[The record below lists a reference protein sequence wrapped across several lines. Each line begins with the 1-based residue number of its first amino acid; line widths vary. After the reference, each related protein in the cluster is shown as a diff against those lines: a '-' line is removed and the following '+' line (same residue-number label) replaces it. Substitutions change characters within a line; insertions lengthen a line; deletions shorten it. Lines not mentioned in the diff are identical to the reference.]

1 MRTYENYV
9 IISPSYI
16 IPSFQV
22 RQGHPT
28 THFALSAIGASPKPQ
43 LERQKKMAIYHLS
56 TKPISRS
63 SGRSAVASVAY
74 RAGIEIADER
84 LGKTYDYTKRSGV
97 LWVGMATPNG
107 LEIDRNELWN
117 RAEKTETRSNSR
129 TAREIVINIPHEL
142 MQGDQSAGKM
152 LAYEFATNLSQK
164 YQIAVDVAVHAPDK
178 QGDNRNYH
186 AHLLLTTRQ
195 ITQEQ
200 DGRFELGKK
209 SQLEMSNT
217 QLKQAGLLSNQ
228 DELKEIRRAWAELAN
243 TYLAEHGLNER
254 IDHRSHKDRGLLT
267 LPTVKMG
274 WQATE
279 LERQGIRTEVG
290 DQNRAIKAHNEQVL
304 AYQTLK
310 STQSQEISNEQP
322 TQTHQ
327 TQQSEVHPTPK
338 VDTAGAGGI
347 GRSQQTG
354 GTILQSILSSQETNP
369 NQRVISDTLKNAP
382 RNAVEPQKNKNGVEV
397 PSTPQNTLKTQNNAN
412 SNLLSSEQYRQ
423 TVEFLREF
431 NDRLEQIAQN
441 ILENQLKTLR
451 AKAKPILAT
460 FEKLRDNEPLFF
472 GKDQWRKDKQQALN
486 AYNAVKEQH
495 DTAKAN
501 GVTADHR
508 KQANEQLAKDDPDYY
523 ERGKQA
529 KFEIIWQILDERDEK
544 AKQYGADEQ
553 AKPSQT
559 YNGKIIKSN
568 DTISLQ
574 ETQKGIIL
582 HRIGGL
588 EVGKVYTLVLDLSE
602 NYSIKKDYE
611 YEQQKTQDYPKL
623 KQVSRNDDRGR

>member
-1 MRTYENYV
+1 
-9 IISPSYI
+9 
-16 IPSFQV
+16 
-22 RQGHPT
+22 
-28 THFALSAIGASPKPQ
+28 
-43 LERQKKMAIYHLS
+43 MAIYHLS

-74 RAGIEIADER
+74 RAGIEITDER
-84 LGKTYDYTKRSGV
+84 LGKTYDYTKRNGV
-97 LWVGMATPNG
+97 LWTGLATPYGFN
-107 LEIDRNELWN
+107 IDRNELWN

-200 DGRFELGKK
+200 DGIFEFGKK
-209 SQLEMSNT
+209 SQLEMSNA

-228 DELKEIRRAWAELAN
+228 DELKEIRREWAELAN
-243 TYLAEHGLNER
+243 EYLAERNIDTR
-254 IDHRSHKDRGLLT
+254 IDHRSHKDRGLET

-274 WQATE
+274 WKATE

-290 DQNRAIKAHNEQVL
+290 DQNRAIKAYNAQIELKNGLKEQVKAEKL
-304 AYQTLK
+304 AKTEPK
-310 STQSQEISNEQP
+310 TP
-322 TQTHQ
+322 TTDQ
-327 TQQSEVHPTPK
+327 
-338 VDTAGAGGI
+338 
-347 GRSQQTG
+347 
-354 GTILQSILSSQETNP
+354 N
-369 NQRVISDTLKNAP
+369 TLKNAP
-382 RNAVEPQKNKNGVEV
+382 RNAIEPPKNKNGVEV
-397 PSTPQNTLKTQNNAN
+397 PPTPKNTPKTQNNAN

-441 ILENQLKTLR
+441 ILENQLKALR
-451 AKAKPILAT
+451 TKAKPILAT

-472 GKDQWRKDKQQALN
+472 GKDKWRQDKQQALN

-495 DTAKAN
+495 DTMKAN
-501 GVTADHR
+501 GITDEHR
-508 KQANEQLAKDDPDYY
+508 KQANEQLAKDDPSYH

-529 KFEIIWQILDERDEK
+529 FLTIKLHELAELDNL
-544 AKQYGADEQ
+544 AKQHGADKH
-553 AKPSQT
+553 ARAGQT
-559 YNGKIIKSN
+559 YRGKIIQSDDK
-568 DTISLQ
+568 TSLQ
-574 ETQKGIIL
+574 QTKDGIVL

-588 EVGKVYTLVLDLSE
+588 KLAKVTHLA
-602 NYSIKKDYE
+602 
-611 YEQQKTQDYPKL
+611 
-623 KQVSRNDDRGR
+623 

>member
-1 MRTYENYV
+1 
-9 IISPSYI
+9 
-16 IPSFQV
+16 
-22 RQGHPT
+22 
-28 THFALSAIGASPKPQ
+28 
-43 LERQKKMAIYHLS
+43 MAIYHLN

-97 LWVGMATPNG
+97 LWTGLATPHG
-107 LEIDRNELWN
+107 LNIDRNELWN

-200 DGRFELGKK
+200 DGIFELGKK
-209 SQLEMSNT
+209 SQLEMSNA

-243 TYLAEHGLNER
+243 EYLAERNINER

-279 LERQGIRTEVG
+279 LERQGVKTDVG
-290 DQNRAIKAHNEQVL
+290 DQNRAIKAYNEQVL

-338 VDTAGAGGI
+338 INTTGRASPDSPQQAGGAVF
-347 GRSQQTG
+347 
-354 GTILQSILSSQETNP
+354 QSVLPSQETNP
-369 NQRVISDTLKNAP
+369 NQSVISDTLKNAP
-382 RNAVEPQKNKNGVEV
+382 RNVVELQKNKNGTTL
-397 PSTPQNTLKTQNNAN
+397 PPTPKNTLKTQNRAIY
-412 SNLLSSEQYRQ
+412 SDNLLSSEQYHQ
-423 TVEFLREF
+423 TLVFLREF
-431 NDRLEQIAQN
+431 GERMEKIAQN
-441 ILENQLKTLR
+441 ILKNQLQALR
-451 AKAKPILAT
+451 NKSKPLLAT

-472 GKDQWRKDKQQALN
+472 GKDKWKQDKQQALDR
-486 AYNAVKEQH
+486 YNAVKEQH
-495 DTAKAN
+495 DTMKAN
-501 GVTADHR
+501 GITDEHR
-508 KQANEQLAKDDPDYY
+508 RQANEQLAKDDPSYH

-529 KFEIIWQILDERDEK
+529 FLSIKLHELAELDNL
-544 AKQYGADEQ
+544 AKQHGADKH
-553 AKPSQT
+553 ARAGQT
-559 YNGKIIKSN
+559 YRGKIIQSDDKM
-568 DTISLQ
+568 SLQ
-574 ETQKGIIL
+574 QTQDGIVF
-582 HRIGGL
+582 HRIGNL
-588 EVGKVYTLVLDLSE
+588 TVGKGYTLNHDDK
-602 NYSIKKDYE
+602 NYSVRQDYE
-611 YEQQKTQDYPKL
+611 IRTKNQNRQQDQDKG
-623 KQVSRNDDRGR
+623 KGR

>member
-1 MRTYENYV
+1 
-9 IISPSYI
+9 
-16 IPSFQV
+16 
-22 RQGHPT
+22 
-28 THFALSAIGASPKPQ
+28 
-43 LERQKKMAIYHLS
+43 MAIYHLS

-74 RAGIEIADER
+74 RAGIEITDER

-97 LWVGMATPNG
+97 LWTGLATPHG
-107 LEIDRNELWN
+107 LNIDRNELWN

-164 YQIAVDVAVHAPDK
+164 YGIAVDIAVHAPDK

-195 ITQEQ
+195 IEQ
-200 DGRFELGKK
+200 SKDGYKLASK

-217 QLKQAGLLSNQ
+217 QLKKLGLLSNQ
-228 DELKEIRRAWAELAN
+228 DELKEIRKEWAELAN
-243 TYLAEHGLNER
+243 EYLAERNIDAR
-254 IDHRSHKDRGLLT
+254 IDHRSHADRGLET

-274 WQATE
+274 WKATE

-290 DQNRAIKAHNEQVL
+290 DQNRAIKAYNEQVL

-310 STQSQEISNEQP
+310 STQSQIQEISNEQP

-327 TQQSEVHPTPK
+327 TQQSTLHTAPK
-338 VDTAGAGGI
+338 IDTAGRTI
-347 GRSQQTG
+347 PDSSQQAG
-354 GTILQSILSSQETNP
+354 RAVFQSVLPSQETNP

-382 RNAVEPQKNKNGVEV
+382 RNSVEPQKSKNGMEV
-397 PSTPQNTLKTQNNAN
+397 PPTPKNTLKTQNRAIY
-412 SNLLSSEQYRQ
+412 SGNLLPPEQYRQ
-423 TVEFLREF
+423 TLAFLKEFGERVEK
-431 NDRLEQIAQN
+431 IAQN
-441 ILENQLKTLR
+441 ILENQLKALR

-472 GKDQWRKDKQQALN
+472 GKDKWQQDKQQALN

-508 KQANEQLAKDDPDYY
+508 KQANEQLAKDDPSYH

-529 KFEIIWQILDERDEK
+529 LIQLKLHELAELDNF
-544 AKQYGADEQ
+544 AKQHGADKH
-553 AKPSQT
+553 ARAGQT
-559 YNGKIIKSN
+559 YRGKIIQSDDKMSLQQTQDGIVLHRVGN
-568 DTISLQ
+568 LTVGKGYTISHDDK
-574 ETQKGIIL
+574 T
-582 HRIGGL
+582 
-588 EVGKVYTLVLDLSE
+588 
-602 NYSIKKDYE
+602 YSVQQDYE
-611 YEQQKTQDYPKL
+611 IRTKSQDRQQDHDKGKGL
-623 KQVSRNDDRGR
+623 

>member
-1 MRTYENYV
+1 
-9 IISPSYI
+9 
-16 IPSFQV
+16 
-22 RQGHPT
+22 
-28 THFALSAIGASPKPQ
+28 
-43 LERQKKMAIYHLS
+43 MAIYHLS

-164 YQIAVDVAVHAPDK
+164 YGIAVDIAVHAPDK

-209 SQLEMSNT
+209 SQLEMSNA

-290 DQNRAIKAHNEQVL
+290 DQNRAIKAYNEQVL

-347 GRSQQTG
+347 GRSQQAG
-354 GTILQSILSSQETNP
+354 GAVFQSVLPSQETNP
-369 NQRVISDTLKNAP
+369 NQSVISDTLKNAP
-382 RNAVEPQKNKNGVEV
+382 RNAVEPQKNKNGTTL
-397 PSTPQNTLKTQNNAN
+397 PPTPKNTLKTQNRAIY
-412 SNLLSSEQYRQ
+412 SDNLLSSEQYHQ
-423 TVEFLREF
+423 TLVFLREF
-431 NDRLEQIAQN
+431 GERMEKIAQN
-441 ILENQLKTLR
+441 ILKNQLQALR
-451 AKAKPILAT
+451 NKSKPLLAT

-472 GKDQWRKDKQQALN
+472 GKDKWKQDKQQALDR
-486 AYNAVKEQH
+486 YNAVKEQH
-495 DTAKAN
+495 DTMKAN
-501 GVTADHR
+501 GITDEHR
-508 KQANEQLAKDDPDYY
+508 RQANEQLAKDDPSYH

-529 KFEIIWQILDERDEK
+529 FLSIKLHELAELDNL
-544 AKQYGADEQ
+544 AKHARAG
-553 AKPSQT
+553 QT
-559 YNGKIIKSN
+559 YRGKIIQSDDK
-568 DTISLQ
+568 
-574 ETQKGIIL
+574 
-582 HRIGGL
+582 
-588 EVGKVYTLVLDLSE
+588 
-602 NYSIKKDYE
+602 NYSVRQDYE
-611 YEQQKTQDYPKL
+611 IRTKNQNRQQDQDKG
-623 KQVSRNDDRGR
+623 KGR

>member
-9 IISPSYI
+9 IIPPSYI

-22 RQGHPT
+22 RQ
-28 THFALSAIGASPKPQ
+28 ASPLATPQ
-43 LERQKKMAIYHLS
+43 KTAKAILVEKTKEKIPKMAIYHLS

-97 LWVGMATPNG
+97 LWTGLATPHG
-107 LEIDRNELWN
+107 LNIDRNELWN

-217 QLKQAGLLSNQ
+217 QLKRAGLLSNQ

-243 TYLAEHGLNER
+243 EYLAERNIDKR
-254 IDHRSHKDRGLLT
+254 IDHRSHADRGLLT

-279 LERQGIRTEVG
+279 LERKGIKTDVG
-290 DQNRAIKAHNEQVL
+290 DQNRAIKAYNEQIL
-304 AYQTLK
+304 ACQTLK
-310 STQSQEISNEQP
+310 SKQSQEKSDEQP
-322 TQTHQ
+322 NQTHQ
-327 TQQSEVHPTPK
+327 TQQSTLHTAPK
-338 VDTAGAGGI
+338 IDTAGRASPDSPQQAGGAVF
-347 GRSQQTG
+347 
-354 GTILQSILSSQETNP
+354 QSVLPSQETNP

-382 RNAVEPQKNKNGVEV
+382 RNAVEPQKNKNGTTL
-397 PSTPQNTLKTQNNAN
+397 PPTPKNTLKTQNRAIY
-412 SNLLSSEQYRQ
+412 SDNLLSSEQYHQ
-423 TVEFLREF
+423 TLVFLREF
-431 NDRLEQIAQN
+431 GERMEKIAQN
-441 ILENQLKTLR
+441 ILKNQLQALR
-451 AKAKPILAT
+451 NKSKPLLAT

-472 GKDQWRKDKQQALN
+472 GKDKWRQDKQQALDR
-486 AYNAVKEQH
+486 YNAVKEQH
-495 DTAKAN
+495 DTMKAN
-501 GVTADHR
+501 GITDEHR
-508 KQANEQLAKDDPDYY
+508 RQANEQLAKDDPSYH

-529 KFEIIWQILDERDEK
+529 FLSIKLHELAELDNL
-544 AKQYGADEQ
+544 AKQHGADKH
-553 AKPSQT
+553 ARAGQT
-559 YNGKIIKSN
+559 YRGKIIQSDDKM
-568 DTISLQ
+568 SLQ
-574 ETQKGIIL
+574 QTQDGIVF
-582 HRIGGL
+582 HRIGNL
-588 EVGKVYTLVLDLSE
+588 TVGKGYTLNHDDK
-602 NYSIKKDYE
+602 NYSVRQDYE
-611 YEQQKTQDYPKL
+611 IRTKNQNREQDQDKG
-623 KQVSRNDDRGR
+623 KGR

>member
-1 MRTYENYV
+1 
-9 IISPSYI
+9 
-16 IPSFQV
+16 
-22 RQGHPT
+22 
-28 THFALSAIGASPKPQ
+28 
-43 LERQKKMAIYHLS
+43 MAIYHLS

-74 RAGIEIADER
+74 RAGIEITDER

-97 LWVGMATPNG
+97 LWTGLATPHG
-107 LEIDRNELWN
+107 LSINRNELWN
-117 RAEKTETRSNSR
+117 RAEKIETRSNSR

-200 DGRFELGKK
+200 DGIFEFGKK

-243 TYLAEHGLNER
+243 EYLAEQGIDER

-274 WQATE
+274 WKATE
-279 LERQGIRTEVG
+279 LERQGIKTDVG
-290 DQNRAIKAHNEQVL
+290 DQNRAIKAYNEQIL

-310 STQSQEISNEQP
+310 STQSQEISDERAKQLLGSRVAERDSESERENGNGREISSGSRQESHTEQ
-322 TQTHQ
+322 
-327 TQQSEVHPTPK
+327 
-338 VDTAGAGGI
+338 
-347 GRSQQTG
+347 GRS
-354 GTILQSILSSQETNP
+354 SSPVSQAPANP
-369 NQRVISDTLKNAP
+369 NQRVISKTHENATGTP
-382 RNAVEPQKNKNGVEV
+382 TSPIKNKSDREV
-397 PSTPQNTLKTQNNAN
+397 PPTPQNTLKTQNNAN
-412 SNLLSSEQYRQ
+412 LLPSEQYRQ
-423 TVEFLREF
+423 TMEFLREF
-431 NDRLEQIAQN
+431 NERIEKIAQN
-441 ILENQLKTLR
+441 ILENQLKALR
-451 AKAKPILAT
+451 NKAKPLLAT
-460 FEKLRDNEPLFF
+460 FEKLRDNKPLFF
-472 GKDQWRKDKQQALN
+472 GKDKWQQDKQQALN

-501 GVTADHR
+501 GITAEHR
-508 KQANEQLAKDDPDYY
+508 KQANEQLAKDDPSYH

-529 KFEIIWQILDERDEK
+529 LIQLKLHELAELDNL
-544 AKQYGADEQ
+544 AKQYGADKHARAGQ
-553 AKPSQT
+553 I
-559 YNGKIIKSN
+559 YRGKIIQSDDKTSLQQTQ
-568 DTISLQ
+568 DGIVLHRVGSLTVGKGYTISHDDK
-574 ETQKGIIL
+574 T
-582 HRIGGL
+582 
-588 EVGKVYTLVLDLSE
+588 
-602 NYSIKKDYE
+602 YSIQQDYE
-611 YEQQKTQDYPKL
+611 IRTKNQDREQDQDKGKGL
-623 KQVSRNDDRGR
+623 

>member
-9 IISPSYI
+9 IIPPSYI

-22 RQGHPT
+22 RQ
-28 THFALSAIGASPKPQ
+28 ASPLATPQ
-43 LERQKKMAIYHLS
+43 KTAKAVLVEKTKEKIPKMAIYHLS

-228 DELKEIRRAWAELAN
+228 DELKEIRREWAQLAN
-243 TYLAEHGLNER
+243 EYLAERNINER

-290 DQNRAIKAHNEQVL
+290 DQNRAIKAYNEQVL

-382 RNAVEPQKNKNGVEV
+382 RNAVEPQKNKNGTTL
-397 PSTPQNTLKTQNNAN
+397 PPTPKNTLKTQNRAIY
-412 SNLLSSEQYRQ
+412 SDNLLSSEQYHQ
-423 TVEFLREF
+423 TLVFLREF
-431 NDRLEQIAQN
+431 GERMEKIAQN
-441 ILENQLKTLR
+441 ILKNQLQALR
-451 AKAKPILAT
+451 NKSKPLLAT

-472 GKDQWRKDKQQALN
+472 GKDKWRQDKQQALDR
-486 AYNAVKEQH
+486 YNAVKEQH
-495 DTAKAN
+495 DTMKAN
-501 GVTADHR
+501 GITDEHR
-508 KQANEQLAKDDPDYY
+508 RQANEQLAKDDPSYH

-529 KFEIIWQILDERDEK
+529 FLSIKLHELAELDNL
-544 AKQYGADEQ
+544 AKQHGADKH
-553 AKPSQT
+553 ARAGQT
-559 YNGKIIKSN
+559 YRGKIIQSDDKM
-568 DTISLQ
+568 SLQ
-574 ETQKGIIL
+574 QTQDGVVL
-582 HRIGGL
+582 HRIGNL
-588 EVGKVYTLVLDLSE
+588 TVGKGYTLSHDDK
-602 NYSIKKDYE
+602 NYSVQQDYE
-611 YEQQKTQDYPKL
+611 IRTRASQKEHDQDKG
-623 KQVSRNDDRGR
+623 KGR